1 MEVSLLCS
9 LLYIQ
14 NNMLFWFSTFQKSM
28 GVALLDFE
36 VCEPNSTLKLA
47 PLACPCFYCIVAQG
61 LEDRNEPNH
70 IIGTKEYFSFAV

>member
-1 MEVSLLCS
+1 
-9 LLYIQ
+9 
-14 NNMLFWFSTFQKSM
+14 M